1 MSNTPSVMGPFY
13 PILLAE
19 VERLMDNTEATPD
32 SFDGRCL
39 TLLATVVELHE
50 RERLPHMFDSAPVPK
65 PLCELTHLE
74 ALDALLTAEGE
85 IARLNGLLD
94 AR

>member
-1 MSNTPSVMGPFY
+1 MSDQPSVMGPFY

-19 VERLMDNTEATPD
+19 VERLMDSDPLPD

-39 TLLATVVELHE
+39 TLLVTVAELHE
-50 RERLPHMFDSAPVPK
+50 RELFPGMFDSSPVPN

-74 ALDALLTAEGE
+74 ALNALLAAERA
-85 IARLNGLLD
+85 IARLNALLD